1 MARIAFFIR
10 TNYVKL
16 SSQILRFGISGIL
29 AFLVDAMVLHWAMQI
44 GTGFYLGRAISFF
57 LAATFTWLFNR
68 KITFGNVTP
77 TQSIWR
83 EWTTYLAAMLLGGV
97 VNYLVS
103 AWLYRE
109 FELVSQWPVLAVA
122 AGSIA
127 GLIFNFSAAKFVVFR
142 HR

>member
-1 MARIAFFIR
+1 M
-10 TNYVKL
+10 KL